1 MTTPRKHRSPSKDR
15 YAKDHPAVTV
25 HFDLYTYNRL
35 VALRKTTDL
44 SLNQLVRGALGSLE
58 AEVADI
64 LDRGWRQGVADGKRV
79 GEAAGKQAGYA
90 EGKQAGYAE
99 GYLKA
104 KTRFR
109 LTYPCGVC
117 RKPVEVLA
125 GHSDAARAIA
135 ALVEGKW
142 MHGEC
147 NET

>member
-15 YAKDHPAVTV
+15 YAKTHPAVTV
-25 HFDLYTYNRL
+25 HFDLDTYNRL
-35 VALRKTTDL
+35 VSLRKATDL
-44 SLNQLVRGALGSLE
+44 SLNQLVRAALDSLE

-79 GEAAGKQAGYA
+79 GEAAGR
-90 EGKQAGYAE
+90 QAGYAE

-104 KTRFR
+104 KARFR

-117 RKPVEVLA
+117 RKPVEVVA